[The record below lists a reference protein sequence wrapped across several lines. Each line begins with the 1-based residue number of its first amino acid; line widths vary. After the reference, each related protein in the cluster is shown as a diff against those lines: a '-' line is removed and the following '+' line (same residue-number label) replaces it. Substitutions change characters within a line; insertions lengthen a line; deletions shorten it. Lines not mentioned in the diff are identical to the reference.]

1 MEMLQKSTAELKARE
16 AELSANV
23 DNPDYQAI
31 SSVRS
36 ELLRI
41 EDEEK
46 QLKPLADDNFVT
58 EDDIARVISLSTGIP
73 VRKIVDSDM
82 SKLLDLEEHLKARI
96 VGQDE
101 AINAVCAA
109 VRRSRVRLSVQK
121 RPASFIFV
129 GPTGVGK
136 TELVKQL
143 SNELFDTPETLI
155 RFDMSEFM
163 EKHSVSRL
171 IGSPPGYVGYD
182 EAGQLTEKVR
192 RKPYSVILFDEIEKA
207 HPDVMNILLQ
217 ILDEG
222 KTNDA
227 QGRTVNFANAVIV
240 MTSNAGSERRENL
253 LGFGKETAS
262 ANKDKAM
269 KSLREF
275 LRPEFLGRV
284 DEIIVFNSL
293 TAEDYTRIAEIL
305 IREFEDALHDKGIKL
320 EVAPAVYSTVAAEA
334 DGGSRGA
341 RDIRQTIRKRIE
353 DPIANILVEFWNR
366 PIERIVVAVSDG
378 GDITVTSDFKNN

>member
-1 MEMLQKSTAELKARE
+1 MKLAELRAQE
-16 AELSANV
+16 SELINDA
-23 DNPDYQAI
+23 DNPDYEAI
-31 SSVRS
+31 AKLRADIMQS
-36 ELLRI
+36 EAKN
-41 EDEEK
+41 EE
-46 QLKPLADDNFVT
+46 LKAKAQDNFVT
-58 EDDIARVISLSTGIP
+58 EDDLARVISLSTGIP
-73 VRKIVDSDM
+73 VNKIIDSDM
-82 SKLLDLEEHLKARI
+82 SKLSCMEEHLKARI
-96 VGQDE
+96 IGQDVAVE
-101 AINAVCAA
+101 AVSAA
-109 VRRSRVRLSVQK
+109 IRRSRVRLSTVK

-143 SNELFDTPETLI
+143 ANELFDTPETLI
-155 RFDMSEFM
+155 RLDMSEFM

-227 QGRTVNFANAVIV
+227 QGRTVSFENAVII
-240 MTSNAGSERRENL
+240 MTSNAGSENRENL
-253 LGFGKETAS
+253 LGFGGDKNSAS
-262 ANKDKAM
+262 KDKAM

-284 DEIIVFNSL
+284 DEIIVFNQLTHDNYTAIASL
-293 TAEDYTRIAEIL
+293 L
-305 IREFEDALHDKGIKL
+305 INDFVPALEEKGIKL
-320 EVAPAVYSTVAAEA
+320 SVGDSVADTIAHDA

-341 RDIRQTIRKRIE
+341 RDIRHIIRKTIE
-353 DPIANILVEFWNR
+353 DPIANILVSKYDSVISEIHVDVFEGK
-366 PIERIVVAVSDG
+366 IIVSQ
-378 GDITVTSDFKNN
+378 S